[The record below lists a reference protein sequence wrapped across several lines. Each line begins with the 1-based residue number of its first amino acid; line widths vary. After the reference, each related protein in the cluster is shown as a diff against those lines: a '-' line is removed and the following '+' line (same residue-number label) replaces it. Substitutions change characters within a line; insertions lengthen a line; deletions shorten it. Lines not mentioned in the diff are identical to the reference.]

1 MKRTYSVGRPMA
13 AILIALAMTVGVADA
28 QTKINPGWNLFS
40 PEQDVQIGQQSI
52 PEVEK
57 QMPVLNDSDTQAYIS
72 RIGQKL
78 AANAGGPKF
87 PYQFR
92 VINASDINAFALPGG
107 PIYINRGVIDNAKN
121 EGELAG
127 VMAHE
132 IAHVALRHGTH
143 QASKAQG
150 AQAGLSIL
158 GGILGG
164 KVGANTA
171 QVLNTVGGIG
181 MNVLFLKFSRELET
195 QADIRGAQ
203 ILAASGYTPQD
214 MIGFFQTLSKA
225 DGTKKTSFLSD
236 HPAPPD
242 RIGRIQKEA
251 ALLRVPNTPTANVA
265 ELNRVKSNLR
275 SRFGNA
281 PTMEQ
286 IARSGPAQQGPMTSS
301 TNNNSNVNV
310 AAPSTSMSTYTAPSR
325 VYSVAYPSNWRVYQE
340 GSTGVT
346 MAPEGGVGEANG
358 RTEIVYGAMVS
369 HYDPFGSA
377 SASSSRLRGSSR
389 NSNVYS
395 GTITLQD
402 ATQDLLGQVQQN
414 SPHLR
419 LISNSA
425 QRFTLDGGAA
435 LSASL
440 RGTNPNTGINERV
453 TAVTRQLGDSHL
465 LYLLFV
471 TPERDATNYARTL
484 QAMVNSMQI
493 DEAHSH

>member
-1 MKRTYSVGRPMA
+1 
-13 AILIALAMTVGVADA
+13 
-28 QTKINPGWNLFS
+28 
-40 PEQDVQIGQQSI
+40 
-52 PEVEK
+52 
-57 QMPVLNDSDTQAYIS
+57 
-72 RIGQKL
+72 
-78 AANAGGPKF
+78 
-87 PYQFR
+87 
-92 VINASDINAFALPGG
+92 
-107 PIYINRGVIDNAKN
+107 
-121 EGELAG
+121 
-127 VMAHE
+127 
-132 IAHVALRHGTH
+132 
-143 QASKAQG
+143 
-150 AQAGLSIL
+150 
-158 GGILGG
+158 
-164 KVGANTA
+164 
-171 QVLNTVGGIG
+171 

-471 TPERDATNYARTL
+471 TPERDATNHARPL

-493 DEAHSH
+493 DAAHSH